1 MFTNMNRRHRR
12 RSYRRPNSYT
22 WQSVWLQENLDGPA
36 AGNNQ
41 SYVLGYTNPGVGD
54 SGDHTHA
61 IRPFDASHVLE
72 RIRGHIC
79 HDGATPAPG
88 TEGSWFPFT
97 LAAMKI
103 PAGVG
108 IATDDIPSILNNTEG
123 DDYFYYGSHVCGA
136 RVSSNIDPVDSKAK
150 RRFDV
155 GDKIAWLANIV
166 NPFTGSI
173 NANVD
178 VTINLRLLW
187 KLGK

>member
-1 MFTNMNRRHRR
+1 MQDQLSGT
-12 RSYRRPNSYT
+12 T
-22 WQSVWLQENLDGPA
+22 
-36 AGNNQ
+36 AGDNK
-41 SYVLGYTNPGVGD
+41 SFVLGYTHPGVGD
-54 SGDHTHA
+54 GADPDQQ

-88 TEGSWFPFT
+88 NEGNWFPFT
-97 LAAMKI
+97 LAAMRI
-103 PAGVG
+103 PAGVV
-108 IATDDIPSILNNTEG
+108 IDDTNIPSVLNNTEG

-136 RVSSNIDPVDSKAK
+136 RVSSNIGPVDSKAR

-173 NANVD
+173 NATVD
-178 VTINLRLLW
+178 VTLNLRLLW